1 MSTPATS
8 LIKAIVLVSLC
19 AAAAL
24 LLAGCGG
31 GSDMTEEP
39 PPQAEERP
47 APSNPCSARPELCR

>member
-1 MSTPATS
+1 VSAPATS

-31 GSDMTEEP
+31 GTAEVLPEEE
-39 PPQAEERP
+39 QIVRP
-47 APSNPCSARPELCR
+47 RPCADRPELCR